1 MAHIRKCDCDNRLC
15 SGSQPDGETTPPQD
29 IRLVAHQMD
38 ILQHLAPEN
47 LDAVL
52 YAKMGKRLKRIV
64 KPSFDCFQRASLVWL
79 LCKARNTLMQEQ
91 PIVCFKF
98 IHADQMK
105 KILETGK
112 MPQDV
117 NKKYGS
123 GLLLSQ
129 SIRCFCF
136 A

>member
-1 MAHIRKCDCDNRLC
+1 MHLLAQK
-15 SGSQPDGETTPPQD
+15 
-29 IRLVAHQMD
+29 MD
-38 ILQHLAPEN
+38 ILQRLTCED

-52 YAKMGKRLKRIV
+52 YAKMGMRLKRIV
-64 KPSFDCFQRASLVWL
+64 KLSFDCFQRASLVWL
-79 LCKARNTLMQEQ
+79 LCKARTTLIQEQ
-91 PIVCFKF
+91 PMVCFKF
-98 IHADQMK
+98 IRADQMK

-117 NKKYGS
+117 NKKHGS

-129 SIRCFCF
+129 SIRCLCF